1 MDKPK
6 LQELID
12 SVGAMAEL
20 TALYRNGLIDHGI
33 PEEEV
38 VAYTATFVAATLGG
52 SRHGGEG

>member
-12 SVGAMAEL
+12 SVGEMAEL

-52 SRHGGEG
+52 GKSGQN

>member
-6 LQELID
+6 ELQELIN
-12 SVGAMAEL
+12 SVGAMAEM
-20 TALYRNGLIDHGI
+20 TALYQNELVDRGI

-52 SRHGGEG
+52 GKSGQN